1 MNQILGLGIPHSAVS
16 SGGIYFFKDGRTVPD
31 VLQQAFEFPDKDMT
45 LIYSASLAS
54 NMHRGKRIMGHDAYM
69 EVGGNLQIFADQGST
84 KYKKKIEERLIDPK
98 IPIYSFTPGMKQ
110 VDAITSPTE
119 QYFAG
124 RGLLYTYRG
133 GKRVDPT
140 HLHIKEWLNCIR
152 NGGQPSCNIDQ
163 GFEEAMAAHM
173 GTIAYKENR
182 RVFWDA
188 EKEMII

>member
-1 MNQILGLGIPHSAVS
+1 
-16 SGGIYFFKDGRTVPD
+16 
-31 VLQQAFEFPDKDMT
+31 
-45 LIYSASLAS
+45 
-54 NMHRGKRIMGHDAYM
+54 MGHDASM
-69 EVGGNLQIFADQGST
+69 ELGHDLLIKADKRST
-84 KYKKKIEERLIDPK
+84 RYKQKIADGIIDPDL
-98 IPIYSFTPGMKQ
+98 PLFTWSPGMKN
-110 VDAITSPTE
+110 VDAVTSPTE

-133 GKRVDPT
+133 GKWVDPT

-182 RVFWDA
+182 RVFWDPVN
-188 EKEMII
+188 EKIV